1 MASTPAAVARGGKS
15 GTAVAILPQ
24 TRKELAFWNPRHR
37 HLELPA
43 GDRHEHGPAPILNP
57 PGCAPVPQRSRVV
70 KNGRGRYVYIGNSAS
85 LSFLSSI
92 RRIVA
97 SAIGSYK
104 FTQDVHLSAY
114 SHQHQMIET
123 VSMFKC
129 SNGTNHPP
137 DVDVQ
142 VAAELTTHFSLAT
155 TGILDL
161 FEHHILQAQ
170 VRRFAHSPDRAC
182 WPHHAVLYL
191 VLALGAQ
198 ARAHG
203 QGDDYLAD
211 SYFHFGLHQAMG
223 ELVDEPSIVT
233 VQAFCLDTWYA
244 LAACRRTVAT
254 MYLGIATQ
262 ADYTIGLHRPEANVV
277 FGAER
282 ITSREKAWTG
292 LRFCDVYV
300 AALLGRPLATS
311 NGHSNGTAN
320 SSSQKR
326 EERLGELRD
335 SASPPLSDL
344 CDTMYLRAHSIRG
357 LHELLRH
364 SSTSRI
370 HCGTAA
376 GMQPEAV
383 QHA

>member
-1 MASTPAAVARGGKS
+1 MV
-15 GTAVAILPQ
+15 
-24 TRKELAFWNPRHR
+24 
-37 HLELPA
+37 
-43 GDRHEHGPAPILNP
+43 
-57 PGCAPVPQRSRVV
+57 
-70 KNGRGRYVYIGNSAS
+70 VYIGNSAS

-292 LRFCDVYV
+292 LRFCDVNDETHPADVSTFAYACV
-300 AALLGRPLATS
+300 FSAIEKIDAANGVLQQSPPRRLRLIIDSLFMAALCIGVAYFWNHDDGYPRR
-311 NGHSNGTAN
+311 GTDL
-320 SSSQKR
+320 
-326 EERLGELRD
+326 ERAIAALVYFAPCNPQAARYVQIIRQLVK
-335 SASPPLSDL
+335 AL
-344 CDTMYLRAHSIRG
+344 TMH
-357 LHELLRH
+357 
-364 SSTSRI
+364 
-370 HCGTAA
+370 
-376 GMQPEAV
+376 
-383 QHA
+383 